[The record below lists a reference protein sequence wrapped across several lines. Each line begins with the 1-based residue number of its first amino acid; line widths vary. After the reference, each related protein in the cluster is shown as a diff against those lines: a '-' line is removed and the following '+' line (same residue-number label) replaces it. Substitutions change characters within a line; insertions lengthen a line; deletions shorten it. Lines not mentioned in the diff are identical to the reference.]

1 MCRLSKPM
9 IRVWSFLRLPG
20 SNCAKAI
27 RDMRSP
33 PKTAWGFRLETDA
46 SCSPESSSISVLT
59 TLVVP
64 MSTARPNFI
73 PAVSPR
79 STATTRSLPR
89 PPGGADVRR
98 GHAQGGG
105 ELLEVGDLVVLL
117 AGQADLHDLLPD
129 PGVER
134 DAAHSNDARP
144 GAQDLERALLERR
157 RDLDGHG
164 LTRHALAGEPVALA
178 DKVVTELDLVHDR
191 RRRDRAGDELH
202 PAGGAS
208 APASARGGDLDGCRV
223 RRFQD
228 RGVGREGERPSW
240 RGVAGIGQDGQEDG
254 HAPSF

>member
-64 MSTARPNFI
+64 MSTPRPNFI

-89 PPGGADVRR
+89 PPAGANVVPATNFTLQEVHRPRPPHVAVISMDAACADFRIEVLGGRASVRR
-98 GHAQGGG
+98 GVGSRGSVRMVRRTAMLPHSSGMLPPMEIRLETLKSLSQLAGFDWSDA
-105 ELLEVGDLVVLL
+105 ELEAIRPAVARMLDLL
-117 AGQADLHDLLPD
+117 ARLETLPLAS
-129 PGVER
+129 VE
-134 DAAHSNDARP
+134 P
-144 GAQDLERALLERR
+144 TTQY
-157 RDLDGHG
+157 
-164 LTRHALAGEPVALA
+164 
-178 DKVVTELDLVHDR
+178 
-191 RRRDRAGDELH
+191 
-202 PAGGAS
+202 
-208 APASARGGDLDGCRV
+208 RV
-223 RRFQD
+223 L
-228 RGVGREGERPSW
+228 
-240 RGVAGIGQDGQEDG
+240 
-254 HAPSF
+254 